1 MIELVSGAVHVWR
14 LRVDR
19 DRRTAL
25 PMYGLLDQTERE
37 RANRFRFER
46 DAVCFVLTRA
56 HLRRILASALG
67 VAAAAVQF
75 RHEAAGKLRLKGEGG
90 PWFNV
95 SHSGAFALLAMA
107 AGRRVGVDIER
118 MRPMPGRDLGLYLSV
133 DEVREVERLPEPERQ
148 RAFFRCWTRKE
159 AYLKARGDGLGFG
172 LQRFSVTLDS
182 ERPPRLLHVDGEP
195 EAPPLWDLRDL
206 ALDPAYSASL
216 AAEAPINKL
225 FCRDI
230 DESR

>member
-1 MIELVSGAVHVWR
+1 MIEFAPGTLHVWR

-25 PMYGLLDQTERE
+25 LMYGLLDRTERE

-56 HLRRILASALG
+56 HLRLILASALG
-67 VAAAAVQF
+67 VDAAAVQF
-75 RHEAAGKLRLKGEGG
+75 CHEAAGKPRLKGEGG

-95 SHSGAFALLAMA
+95 SHSGAFAVLAVA
-107 AGRRVGVDIER
+107 ADRRVGVDVER
-118 MRPMPGRDLGLYLSV
+118 IRPMPGRDLGLYLSE
-133 DEVREVERLPEPERQ
+133 DEVSDLERLPEPERQ

-159 AYLKARGDGLGFG
+159 SFLKARGSGLGFG

-195 EAPPLWDLRDL
+195 EAPALWDLRDL
-206 ALDPAYSASL
+206 AMDPAYSASL
-216 AAEAPINKL
+216 AAEAPITKL

-230 DESR
+230 DELR

>member
-1 MIELVSGAVHVWR
+1 MIVLAPGAVHVWR

-19 DRRTAL
+19 DWRTAL

-56 HLRRILASALG
+56 HLRRILASTLG
-67 VAAAAVQF
+67 VAAAAIQF
-75 RHEAAGKLRLKGEGG
+75 RHEAAGKPRLMGDGG

-95 SHSGAFALLAMA
+95 SHSGAFALLAIA
-107 AGRRVGVDIER
+107 AGRRVGVDVER
-118 MRPMPGRDLGLYLSV
+118 IRPMPGRHLGLYLSA
-133 DEVREVERLPEPERQ
+133 DEVRDLERLPEPERQ
-148 RAFFRCWTRKE
+148 PAFFRCWTRKE

-172 LQRFSVTLDS
+172 LQRFSVTLDP

-216 AAEAPINKL
+216 AAETPIDEL